1 MKSKK
6 GLSIIGIVTGLTF
19 VLAFAPAAFADND
32 RHRSRDHHRHSRSR
46 EVRHVQH
53 IRHVESHHSRHFYK
67 PQYVHYRS
75 SRHVSYHDRPTYYS
89 YDHHTYGHYFYSGPV
104 ISFGFSYGPSY
115 HH

>member
-6 GLSIIGIVTGLTF
+6 GFSIIGIAAGLTF

-32 RHRSRDHHRHSRSR
+32 HHRSRDHHRQSRSR

-53 IRHVESHHSRHFYK
+53 IRHHESHHGRQFYR
-67 PQYVHYRS
+67 PRYVHHRS
-75 SRHVSYHDRPTYYS
+75 SRHVYYHDRPTYYS

-104 ISFGFSYGPSY
+104 ISIGFSF
-115 HH
+115 